1 MRQLRPA
8 TRQSGAPRA
17 KKRHGESGVALL
29 SALLSVALLTM
40 IVVEMTESTFVH
52 SHLTRN
58 AGNAMA
64 ARLLARSGQLGASE
78 ALRAASEGDAA
89 LQAFVDAIVEG
100 PPISLPTA
108 QGHVLQIGVRDES
121 ARLNINE
128 ASRQAEAFERLFAE
142 LGLDPRLLDAV
153 RTRIDPDGEGRL
165 GDPRSDC
172 TLPLPCDPPGGELRS
187 MEDLRTIRGFD
198 EPTLARLAPFVTAHR
213 SRRHRGEINLRTAR
227 LEVLRAVGCEETE
240 SLGPPPRS
248 AEDISA
254 WLENGP
260 CSGASP
266 SPRDL
271 KSRVYRVSTL
281 ASVGDATQGVDSILE
296 VGRGPITWQQQSVWG
311 AGPGGVP

>member
-1 MRQLRPA
+1 MRRGDGTA
-8 TRQSGAPRA
+8 APRSRPPTR
-17 KKRHGESGVALL
+17 RHGESGVALL

-108 QGHVLQIGVRDES
+108 QGHTLQIGVRDES

-128 ASRQAEAFERLFAE
+128 VSRQPEAFERLFSE
-142 LGLDPRLLDAV
+142 LDIDPRLLDAV
-153 RTRIDPDGEGRL
+153 RARIDPDGEGRM
-165 GDPRSDC
+165 GDARSDC
-172 TLPLPCDPPGGELRS
+172 TLPMPCDPPGGELRS
-187 MEDLRTIRGFD
+187 MDDLRTIRGFD
-198 EPTLARLAPFVTAHR
+198 ERTLARLAPFVTAHR
-213 SRRHRGEINLRTAR
+213 SQRHRREVNLRTAR

-248 AEDISA
+248 SEDVDA
-254 WLENGP
+254 WLEESP

-271 KSRVYRVSTL
+271 KSRLYRVSTL

-311 AGPGGVP
+311 AGPVGVP